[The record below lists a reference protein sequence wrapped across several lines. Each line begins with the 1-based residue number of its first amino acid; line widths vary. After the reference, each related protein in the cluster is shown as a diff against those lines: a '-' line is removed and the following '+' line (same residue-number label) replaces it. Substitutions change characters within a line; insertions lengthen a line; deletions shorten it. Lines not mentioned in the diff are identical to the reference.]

1 MAGIFEWLDTL
12 TTQVGTVAGKAVD
25 VVGSVAAQRASA
37 TAAAVPDQSSAS
49 PAATLSGGLS
59 FGGNGL
65 LIAGVAAVVIV
76 AAVIALRK

>member
-12 TTQVGTVAGKAVD
+12 TTQVGNVAGKAVD
-25 VVGSVAAQRASA
+25 VVGDVVKQRAGD
-37 TAAAVPDQSSAS
+37 TAAAQYDEQRAQT
-49 PAATLSGGLS
+49 AATLSGGLS